1 MCYYSNSTGK
11 ELTKRE
17 AARIS
22 ARNEELFIEF
32 ERTGNPAILDG
43 IEHIIRIKG

>member
-22 ARNEELFIEF
+22 AKNEALFIEYV
-32 ERTGNPAILDG
+32 RTGKPELLDG
-43 IEHIIRIKG
+43 IEHIIRVKS